1 MATDNDCEVPNDG
14 RLPRFAPGVSLPP
27 YTYVPGR
34 TPHPISDP
42 AGHSF
47 GKKAEAAAP
56 IDDSRWS
63 QSTAYL
69 HAVDLFNRGYYWE
82 AHEAWES
89 LWHACGRRGPIADL
103 LKGLI
108 KLAAAGVKV
117 REGRPSGVESHAR
130 RAAELFRAAAA
141 EAVTIRLGLSPA
153 RLALEADA
161 IARSP
166 STLVAQ
172 TSTTAAESSTPA
184 AFPVFSFRLEPQ
196 LVP

>member
-1 MATDNDCEVPNDG
+1 LATDNDRELLNDG
-14 RLPRFAPGVSLPP
+14 RLPRFAPGVPLPP

-42 AGHSF
+42 AGHSY
-47 GKKAEAAAP
+47 GKTAEAAAAP
-56 IDDSRWS
+56 VDDSNWS
-63 QSTAYL
+63 QSTPYL

-130 RAAELFRAAAA
+130 RAAELFRAAVA
-141 EAVTIRLGLSPA
+141 EATTIRLGLSPA

-166 STLVAQ
+166 ST
-172 TSTTAAESSTPA
+172 TAAESATPA

-196 LVP
+196 LAP